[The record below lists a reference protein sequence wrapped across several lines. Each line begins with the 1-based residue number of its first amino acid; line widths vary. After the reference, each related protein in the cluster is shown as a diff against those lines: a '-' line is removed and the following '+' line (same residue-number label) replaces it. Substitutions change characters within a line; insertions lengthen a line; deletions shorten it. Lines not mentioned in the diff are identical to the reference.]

1 MVINLEKHKTTKKKT
16 LFNIFILT
24 MIEIICGNIYLI
36 LCAISGTYTW
46 TPELFTSTIAG
57 MIVQIVMLISIIIA
71 LIVMLISIII
81 AFILI
86 VEVIILFL
94 LLITRQ
100 E

>member
-1 MVINLEKHKTTKKKT
+1 LVINLEKHKTTKKKT

-71 LIVMLISIII
+71 
-81 AFILI
+81 FILI

>member
-1 MVINLEKHKTTKKKT
+1 MVIDLEKHKTTKKKT

-24 MIEIICGNIYLI
+24 MIEVICGNIYLI

-71 LIVMLISIII
+71 
-81 AFILI
+81 FILI

>member
-71 LIVMLISIII
+71 
-81 AFILI
+81 FILI